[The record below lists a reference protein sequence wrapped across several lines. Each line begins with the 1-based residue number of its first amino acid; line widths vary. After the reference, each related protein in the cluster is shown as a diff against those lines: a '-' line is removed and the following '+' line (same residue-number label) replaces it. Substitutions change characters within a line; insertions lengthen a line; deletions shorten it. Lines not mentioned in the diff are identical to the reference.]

1 MRFQNWFNFQE
12 SNLQDLYT
20 STVQAFPRTTKR
32 QHSTDLIRIIE
43 LNWTPY
49 LGVKTLFIKGL
60 AHSEESG
67 KDYSPMVLF
76 KGVNYHASKDSQ
88 NWIDIVANDGRNY
101 VFERLNRDN
110 DVLVRCDC
118 NDFKWRGT
126 YADHLDHSLYGRNR
140 KKYESLG
147 GPPANPT
154 NAPMMCK
161 HLIKL
166 VKSLSESGILM
177 AQ

>member
-1 MRFQNWFNFQE
+1 MKFKLWME
-12 SNLQDLYT
+12 SNLIDLYQ
-20 STVQAFPRTTKR
+20 STVDGFPRTTKR
-32 QHSTDLIRIIE
+32 QHAIDPIHIIE
-43 LNWTPY
+43 VNWSPF
-49 LGVKTLFIKGL
+49 LGVKTLFVKGI

-67 KDYSPMVLF
+67 KEYSPMVLF
-76 KGVNYHASKDSQ
+76 KGVNYHNSKDRQ
-88 NWIDIVANDGRNY
+88 DLIEIVGKDGRNY
-101 VFERLNRDN
+101 VLEKINIEN

-177 AQ
+177 P